1 MSRTPIA
8 DACARKIAQA
18 EYPEFCESFKPAP
31 VKGAHRWRVE
41 GGPTTSHG
49 TGAVCEA
56 CGLRVV
62 ARVDAL
68 GLTLAPALYH
78 ADKPG
83 LPFVATRDRC
93 TAQEPR
99 R

>member
-8 DACARKIAQA
+8 DACARKLA
-18 EYPEFCESFKPAP
+18 ESDLIDSFKPLP
-31 VKGAHRWRVE
+31 VVGAHRWRVI
-41 GGPTTSHG
+41 GGDTASHG
-49 TGAVCEA
+49 TMATCET

-78 ADKPG
+78 ADRHG

-93 TAQEPR
+93 TGGAR
-99 R
+99 